1 MRMPSVC
8 PVVAHGWNIIEYLP
22 LPKTLGWVSG
32 GGANTLLGPGR
43 AGPCG
48 SFLVPEDHAPLCV
61 WCRGSG
67 WGWWGSG
74 VSPRAGPVLVAPRV
88 GGVGVWVSGGGS
100 WFFHSGREHLGIT
113 ALTAPACV

>member
-22 LPKTLGWVSG
+22 LLVPPVWGVG

-48 SFLVPEDHAPLCV
+48 SFLVLEDHAPLCV
-61 WCRGSG
+61 CVVFGCG
-67 WGWWGSG
+67 WGVVGFWCVSSCRPCACCTSCWGC
-74 VSPRAGPVLVAPRV
+74 
-88 GGVGVWVSGGGS
+88 GGVGVWWWIMVFS
-100 WFFHSGREHLGIT
+100 
-113 ALTAPACV
+113 

>member
-48 SFLVPEDHAPLCV
+48 SFLVLEDHAPLCV
-61 WCRGSG
+61 WCL
-67 WGWWGSG
+67 G
-74 VSPRAGPVLVAPRV
+74 VGGGGGVLVCLLVPALCLLHLV
-88 GGVGVWVSGGGS
+88 LGVWGCGCLVVDHG
-100 WFFHSGREHLGIT
+100 FFIVDASIW
-113 ALTAPACV
+113 ASQP

>member
-48 SFLVPEDHAPLCV
+48 SFLVLEDHAPLCV
-61 WCRGSG
+61 C
-67 WGWWGSG
+67 
-74 VSPRAGPVLVAPRV
+74 
-88 GGVGVWVSGGGS
+88 GVWVWVGGGGVLVCLLVPALCLLHLVLGV
-100 WFFHSGREHLGIT
+100 WWCGCLVVDHGFFIVDASIW
-113 ALTAPACV
+113 ASQP